1 MELRFVN
8 GRMELITLENGKIAG
23 KKVKELYSFQMEL
36 FIKASFKMIN
46 LMESAKRYF
55 QMEAIMKENF

>member
-1 MELRFVN
+1 
-8 GRMELITLENGKIAG
+8 MELITLENGKIAE